1 MNLEKIAERNRA
13 IILKL
18 QNYPEKKKKIILWS
32 IVAILAVIMGFFWV
46 KEAVSNVSKIGESVK
61 SINLPKIN
69 SNMPALDILQTTTPT
84 NK

>member
-1 MNLEKIAERNRA
+1 MKLEKIAERNRA

-69 SNMPALDILQTTTPT
+69 NSMPALDILQTTTPT

>member
-1 MNLEKIAERNRA
+1 MKLEKIAERNRA